1 MVIDEQLHR
10 FRSEIESIE
19 AKLAAL
25 NTAMNLH
32 EIAIEPLQL
41 ATIRPHRPGNRSRMR
56 IRLILANML
65 RQLLHLAVQATKA
78 PPRHLAVIRAFLFAG
93 AEKYRKVV
101 SVAGYRISLPFL
113 SFCSAASGIGG
124 VIGLSPGIS
133 FFRQALT
140 CGGQYGCSG
149 TVPTAW
155 GLAVGSLAGFAITG
169 ADGER
174 APGLVGM
181 MSICWACTPTGLCLL
196 YITLPFGPIH
206 FHMSSACAPVAAST
220 STSSTRGITL
230 NRVSLNTANLQL
242 KRPRRSL

>member
-1 MVIDEQLHR
+1 
-10 FRSEIESIE
+10 
-19 AKLAAL
+19 
-25 NTAMNLH
+25 MNG
-32 EIAIEPLQL
+32 PLSSGSL
-41 ATIRPHRPGNRSRMR
+41 DLYKHYR
-56 IRLILANML
+56 
-65 RQLLHLAVQATKA
+65 LAVQATKA

-93 AEKYRKVV
+93 AEEYRKVV
-101 SVAGYRISLPFL
+101 SVAGYRIGLPFL

-140 CGGQYGCSG
+140 CGGQYGCPG
-149 TVPTAW
+149 TVLTVW
-155 GLAVGSLAGFAITG
+155 GLAVGSLAGLAITG

-196 YITLPFGPIH
+196 YMTLPFGPIH
-206 FHMSSACAPVAAST
+206 FHISSACAPVAV
-220 STSSTRGITL
+220 STSSTSRGIAL
-230 NRVSLNTANLQL
+230 NCVSLNTANLQL